1 MTAQKKNKT
10 RQKTKSRKKNGAR
23 NAWIALGVSLLLL
36 WAGITWIH
44 GVNAR
49 MVGHKMLWPLARLLV
64 EIAVGLA
71 VGQLIEAT
79 GWTRR
84 IGRLGE
90 PLFRFARLGPRCSA
104 AFSTAFFSVTAAN
117 AMLYDFWKE
126 DKIARDQLILTN
138 LANQLPAYFMHL
150 PTTVFIVLPLTG
162 WAGGLYFLLTFLAAL
177 LRLVLVLLWGHWRPG
192 GDATMMEP
200 AATGDAGD
208 VAAPPKGKSRQ
219 TAWALIKEKL
229 PPRLMSVA
237 TFVVPIYIAVFLL
250 NSAGMF
256 DWLREALAHWVAASI
271 IPVEALS
278 LVVLSFVAEFTSG
291 FAAAGALLQQ
301 GVFSIKQAV
310 LALLIGNVVAFP
322 VRAARHQL
330 PRLMGIFA
338 PKLGL
343 QLMLLGQGF
352 RIITLA
358 LVGAVF
364 YLVT

>member
-1 MTAQKKNKT
+1 M
-10 RQKTKSRKKNGAR
+10 
-23 NAWIALGVSLLLL
+23 
-36 WAGITWIH
+36 
-44 GVNAR
+44 
-49 MVGHKMLWPLARLLV
+49 
-64 EIAVGLA
+64 IAVGLA

-84 IGRLGE
+84 IGRLGA

-126 DKIARDQLILTN
+126 DKIGRDQLILTN

-162 WAGGLYFLLTFLAAL
+162 RAGALYFLLTFLAAL

-192 GDATMMEP
+192 GDPAMADP
-200 AATGDAGD
+200 AAPIAALGAAADG
-208 VAAPPKGKSRQ
+208 AAPPRGKSRQ
-219 TAWALIKEKL
+219 ATWALIKQKL

-256 DWLREALAHWVAASI
+256 DWLRQALAHWVAARI

-343 QLMLLGQGF
+343 QIMLLGQGF

-358 LVGAVF
+358 LVGVVYYWVA
-364 YLVT
+364 

>member
-1 MTAQKKNKT
+1 MTA
-10 RQKTKSRKKNGAR
+10 RKKNRHRKKNNAR

-36 WAGITWIH
+36 WAGVAWID

-49 MVGHKMLWPLARLLV
+49 LVVRRMLLPLGRLLV
-64 EIAVGLA
+64 VIAAGLA

-84 IGRLGE
+84 IGVLGA

-126 DKIARDQLILTN
+126 GKIARDQLILTN

-162 WAGGLYFLLTFLAAL
+162 RAGGLYFLLTFLAAL

-192 GDATMMEP
+192 GDAAMAVPEAP
-200 AATGDAGD
+200 IAAPGADAVGDAA
-208 VAAPPKGKSRQ
+208 VPKEKRRQ
-219 TAWALIKEKL
+219 AAWALIKLKL

-256 DWLREALAHWVAASI
+256 DWLREALAHWVTARI

-291 FAAAGALLQQ
+291 FAAAGALLQE
-301 GVFSIKQAV
+301 GVFSTKQAV

-322 VRAARHQL
+322 VRAVRHQL
-330 PRLMGIFA
+330 PRLLGIFA

-343 QLMLLGQGF
+343 QIMLLGQGF
-352 RIITLA
+352 RIASLV

-364 YLVT
+364 YWVA

>member
-1 MTAQKKNKT
+1 L
-10 RQKTKSRKKNGAR
+10 
-23 NAWIALGVSLLLL
+23 IALGVSLLLL

-44 GVNAR
+44 GVNAHLVGRR
-49 MVGHKMLWPLARLLV
+49 MLLPLGRLLV

-84 IGRLGE
+84 IGKLGA

-117 AMLYDFWKE
+117 AMLYDYWKE
-126 DKIARDQLILTN
+126 GKIARDQLILTN

-162 WAGGLYFLLTFLAAL
+162 RAGALYFLLTFLAAL
-177 LRLVLVLLWGHWRPG
+177 LRLVMVLLWGHWRPG
-192 GDATMMEP
+192 GDPAMAEP
-200 AATGDAGD
+200 AAPILAPVVAPGDAAD
-208 VAAPPKGKSRQ
+208 VAAPPKEKSRQ
-219 TAWALIKEKL
+219 AAWAQIKQKL

-256 DWLREALAHWVAASI
+256 DWLRQLLAHWVAARI

-322 VRAARHQL
+322 VRAVRHQL

-343 QLMLLGQGF
+343 QIMLLGQGF
-352 RIITLA
+352 RITSLA
-358 LVGAVF
+358 LVGVVF
-364 YLVT
+364 YWLA